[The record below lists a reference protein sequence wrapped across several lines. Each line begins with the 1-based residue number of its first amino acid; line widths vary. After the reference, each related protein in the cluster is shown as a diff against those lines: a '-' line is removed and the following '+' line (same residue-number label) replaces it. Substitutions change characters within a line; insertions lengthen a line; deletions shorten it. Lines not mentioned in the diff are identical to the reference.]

1 MFKLEYIF
9 VGIIVL
15 FCLIFIIRKLR
26 NPSDFSCP
34 GCSGCSNPD
43 ECDSKKKQDKPSSDK

>member
-9 VGIIVL
+9 VGTIVL
-15 FCLIFIIRKLR
+15 FCLVFIIRKLR

-34 GCSGCSNPD
+34 GCSGCDDPD
-43 ECDSKKKQDKPSSDK
+43 SCDNKKKQDEHSSDK

>member
-1 MFKLEYIF
+1 MFKTEYIF

-15 FCLIFIIRKLR
+15 LCLIFIIRKLR

-34 GCSGCSNPD
+34 GCSGCNDP
-43 ECDSKKKQDKPSSDK
+43 EACDSTKKEE